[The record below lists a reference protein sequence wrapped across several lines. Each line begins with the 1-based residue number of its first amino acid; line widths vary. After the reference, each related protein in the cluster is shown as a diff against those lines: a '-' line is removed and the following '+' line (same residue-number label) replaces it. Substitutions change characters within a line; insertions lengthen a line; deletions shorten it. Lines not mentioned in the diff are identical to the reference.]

1 MFKIIQS
8 RTHTAPVTFKTPA
21 AGGTYQTNS
30 FMVEFKRLSV
40 SEVKQLPQDATDADI
55 ARRVVVGWNE
65 VEDGQGN
72 PMPFSADGLEKLL
85 DIVGVAPAIVRTYF
99 ECVSGA
105 QEKN

>member
-1 MFKIIQS
+1 MFKIAQS
-8 RTHTAPVTFKTPA
+8 RTHTSPVLFKIPA
-21 AGGTYQTNS
+21 DGGTYQSNS

-40 SEVKQLPQDATDADI
+40 AEMKQLPQEGTDADI

-65 VEDGQGN
+65 VEDANGQ
-72 PMPFSADGLEKLL
+72 PLPFSSDALEKLL
-85 DIVGVAPAIVRTYF
+85 DIVGVAPAIVRTFF